1 MSEAGY
7 LMAKIKYVLKGRNPE
22 IINNYF
28 RKQGVRIGNRT
39 HIFSNIS
46 NGEPYLISIGD
57 DVTISNNVTLITHD
71 SSISKALPEFTDI
84 FGEIQINNNCFIGMN
99 SIILP
104 GVHICD
110 NTIIAA
116 GAVITKSIKEPG
128 NVWGGIP
135 ARKIGTV
142 QSYSEHYRDYAV
154 DMRKVT
160 TDRRAYIKKCRKILK

>member
-1 MSEAGY
+1 MSQVGY
-7 LMAKIKYVLKGRNPE
+7 LIAKIKYVFGGKNPE
-22 IINNYF
+22 IINDYF

-57 DVTISNNVTLITHD
+57 DVTISNNVSFITHD
-71 SSISKALPEFTDI
+71 SSISKALPEFTDV
-84 FGEIQINNNCFIGMN
+84 FGEIQIDNNCFIGMN
-99 SIILP
+99 TVILP

-128 NVWGGIP
+128 NVWGGVP
-135 ARKIGTV
+135 ARKIDTV
-142 QSYSEHYRDYAV
+142 QSFAEHYREFAV
-154 DMRKVT
+154 EMRKVT
-160 TDRRAYIKKCRKILK
+160 TNRKEFIEECRKVVK